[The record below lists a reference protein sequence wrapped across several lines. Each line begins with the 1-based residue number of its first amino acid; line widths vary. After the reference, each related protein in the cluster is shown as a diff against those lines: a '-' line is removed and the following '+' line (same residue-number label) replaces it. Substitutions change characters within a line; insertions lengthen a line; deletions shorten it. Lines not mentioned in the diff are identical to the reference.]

1 MKELRKIDF
10 ATLKY
15 FECGGRK
22 FYVNESLSFARYR
35 ELQKISIE
43 FGFSANFEDIFKNL
57 AKSIESYNKHDY
69 FNMSI
74 TLYKIQEGIKNLED
88 KDDPA
93 LRICALFINEE
104 NEDIAT
110 YNEALMKSK
119 IDCWGRELSI
129 DPFFYLAASLVPYWT
144 NVYELHIRDGL
155 KSGAEQKENPNP

>member
-1 MKELRKIDF
+1 MNSLRKIDF
-10 ATLKY
+10 AHEKY

-43 FGFSANFEDIFKNL
+43 FGFSATFEEIFKNL
-57 AKSIESYNKHDY
+57 GTAVEHYNKHDY

-74 TLYKIQEGIKNLED
+74 ILYKIQEGIKNLED

-104 NEDIAT
+104 NEDVAV

-119 IDCWGRELSI
+119 IDCWAEELSI
-129 DPFFYLAASLVPYWT
+129 DSFFYLAASLVPVWT
-144 NVYELHIRDGL
+144 NIYELHIRDGL
-155 KSGAEQKENPNP
+155 KSEVEQKESLNP